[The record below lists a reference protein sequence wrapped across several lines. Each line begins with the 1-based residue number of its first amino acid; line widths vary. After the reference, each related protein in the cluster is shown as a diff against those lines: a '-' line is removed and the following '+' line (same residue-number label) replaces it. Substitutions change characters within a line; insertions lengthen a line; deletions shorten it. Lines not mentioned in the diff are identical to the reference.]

1 MPKVVSRSIVCSDTK
16 DQEEYNEEKPLN
28 IYYCLCGKMS
38 LILDCALNQ
47 LPLREVDNA
56 RVIDTN
62 DHANKLTFN
71 PAPQIIYIRR
81 KAKGIEKQYRY
92 KVSILNREICIW
104 NDIDFMFQCR
114 NCNLPLYY
122 RHTNDSQVTF
132 IMSNALVRNKG
143 EQPLAQLLA
152 AETKSNPTNTTVPPS
167 GVANAAPIANVDD
180 SGIVDASGKKVMV
193 TRHTKNMGKFS
204 SVTVSTIDEE
214 EDEIEAREIAD
225 SYANNARIIEKQLQ
239 RKGGKLVDL
248 GANSKPDTAQ
258 PPQKK
263 QRGTLL
269 ER

>member
-28 IYYCLCGKMS
+28 IYYCLCSKMA
-38 LILDCALNQ
+38 LILDCTLDQ

-56 RVIDTN
+56 RVIN
-62 DHANKLTFN
+62 ANEHANKLTYN
-71 PAPQIIYIRR
+71 PTPKMLYIKR
-81 KAKGIEKQYRY
+81 KSRGNAIEKQYRY
-92 KVSILNREICIW
+92 K
-104 NDIDFMFQCR
+104 CR
-114 NCNLPLYY
+114 SCNLPLYY
-122 RHTNDSQVTF
+122 RHSPDSQVTF
-132 IMSNALVRNKG
+132 VMFNALIRNKG
-143 EQPLAQLLA
+143 DAPMAQLLSSVGNG
-152 AETKSNPTNTTVPPS
+152 KSNTKP
-167 GVANAAPIANVDD
+167 AAAKPAGSTAGAED

-239 RKGGKLVDL
+239 RKGGKLSDV
-248 GANSKPDTAQ
+248 GVKGKPEDAP

>member
-28 IYYCLCGKMS
+28 IYYCLCNKMA
-38 LILDCALNQ
+38 LILDCTLDQ

-56 RVIDTN
+56 RVINAN
-62 DHANKLTFN
+62 DHANKLTYN
-71 PAPQIIYIRR
+71 PTPKMIYIRR
-81 KAKGIEKQYRY
+81 KSRGIEKQYRY
-92 KVSILNREICIW
+92 K
-104 NDIDFMFQCR
+104 CR
-114 NCNLPLYY
+114 SCNLPLFY
-122 RHTNDSQVTF
+122 RHSPDSQVTF
-132 IMSNALVRNKG
+132 VMFNALIRNKG
-143 EQPLAQLLA
+143 ESPLTQLLNSEAMGSGKTPA
-152 AETKSNPTNTTVPPS
+152 AKPTPS
-167 GVANAAPIANVDD
+167 IGPDD

-239 RKGGKLVDL
+239 RKGGKLSDV
-248 GANSKPDTAQ
+248 GIKSKTEEAP